1 MKKNPSALQNRRKS
15 NNPEENLTERITFRL
30 TFAEKNLLALKAQE
44 RGLKLSLLC
53 RLIVMR
59 RKISDH
65 SPQTRQWF
73 RDLVGMKNN
82 LNQLAH
88 YANTIKGIDDWV
100 LDAIRFITSEVNK
113 AKNILT
119 YNNDISNE

>member
-1 MKKNPSALQNRRKS
+1 MKKKTSALQNRRKP
-15 NNPEENLTERITFRL
+15 NNPEENMTERITFRL
-30 TFAEKNLLALKAQE
+30 TSAEKNQLTLKAQE

-59 RKISDH
+59 RKIPDH
-65 SPQTRQWF
+65 SHQTRRWL
-73 RDLVGMKNN
+73 RDLVGMQNN
-82 LNQLAH
+82 INQLAH

-100 LDAIRFITSEVNK
+100 LDALRFIISEVNK

-119 YNNDISNE
+119 NNDNNHE

>member
-1 MKKNPSALQNRRKS
+1 MKKKPSALQKRRKS
-15 NNPEENLTERITFRL
+15 NNPEENLTERITLRL
-30 TFAEKNLLALKAQE
+30 TSAEKNMLALKAQE

-53 RLIVMR
+53 RIIVMR
-59 RKISDH
+59 RKIPDH
-65 SPQTRQWF
+65 SSQMRQWL

-82 LNQLAH
+82 LNQMAH

-119 YNNDISNE
+119 YNNDSSNE

>member
-1 MKKNPSALQNRRKS
+1 MKKKTSALQNRRKP
-15 NNPEENLTERITFRL
+15 NNPEENMTERITFRL
-30 TFAEKNLLALKAQE
+30 TSAEKNQLTLKAQE

-59 RKISDH
+59 RKIPDH
-65 SPQTRQWF
+65 TPQTRRWL
-73 RDLVGMKNN
+73 RDLVGMQNN
-82 LNQLAH
+82 INQLAH

-100 LDAIRFITSEVNK
+100 LDALRFIISEVNK

-119 YNNDISNE
+119 NNDNNHE

>member
-1 MKKNPSALQNRRKS
+1 MKKKTSALQNRCKP
-15 NNPEENLTERITFRL
+15 NNPEENMTERITFRL
-30 TFAEKNLLALKAQE
+30 TSAEKNQLTLKAQE

-59 RKISDH
+59 RKIPDH
-65 SPQTRQWF
+65 SHQTRRWL
-73 RDLVGMKNN
+73 RDLIGMKNN
-82 LNQLAH
+82 INQLAH

-100 LDAIRFITSEVNK
+100 LDALRFIISEVNK

-119 YNNDISNE
+119 NNDNNHE